1 MQFLFALNNF
11 GGLQTPRTPAE
22 IKCIDNK
29 KYVFTKNNIDVTSN
43 FIKGAEEVLELSK
56 KLKIRTA
63 ILQPRSPSCGCGKIY
78 NGNFEN
84 KLVDGNGILAQLLID
99 NGIEVIPAD
108 EYTHSII

>member
-1 MQFLFALNNF
+1 MPFLFALNNF

-22 IKCIDNK
+22 IKCINNK
-29 KYVFTKNNIDVTSN
+29 KCVFTRDNVDVTSN
-43 FIKGAEEVLELSK
+43 FVKGAEEVLALAK
-56 KLKIRTA
+56 KLGIKKA

-99 NGIEVIPAD
+99 NGIEVIPSN
-108 EYTHSII
+108 EYVN

>member
-1 MQFLFALNNF
+1 MLFLFALNSF

-29 KYVFTKNNIDVTSN
+29 KYVFTKDNVDVTSN
-43 FIKGAEEVLELSK
+43 FVKGAEEVLSLAK
-56 KLKIRTA
+56 KLGIKKA

-84 KLVDGNGILAQLLID
+84 KLVNGNGILSQLLID
-99 NGIEVIPAD
+99 NGIKVIPAD
-108 EYTHSII
+108 EYVDSII

>member
-1 MQFLFALNNF
+1 MQFLFALSNF

-29 KYVFTKNNIDVTSN
+29 NYVFTKDNVDVTSN
-43 FIKGAEEVLELSK
+43 FIKGAEEVLELAK

-99 NGIEVIPAD
+99 NGIEVISAD
-108 EYTHSII
+108 EYVTAQ